1 VNILFILLMGVLTL
15 LVSVQVFA
23 LLKAR
28 SLRGKPV
35 AGLTGSLGQAVAAGK
50 KVMAY
55 CYSETCAACRVQ
67 TPVMDKLQRELPDIY
82 QIDVANDREN
92 ARALGVMGTPATVI
106 IVGGIVKEYLLG
118 AKTEAEL
125 RRLFR

>member
-1 VNILFILLMGVLTL
+1 MNTLLFLLMGALTL
-15 LVSVQVFA
+15 VVSVQIFG

-55 CYSETCAACRVQ
+55 CYSDTCAACRAQ
-67 TPVMDKLQRELPDIY
+67 TPVVDKLQKELPDIY
-82 QIDVANDREN
+82 KIDVLNDRAN
-92 ARALGVMGTPATVI
+92 ARALRVMGTPSTVI
-106 IVGGIVKEYLLG
+106 IAGGIVQEYLLG
-118 AKTEAEL
+118 AKTEAEIRKFL
-125 RRLFR
+125 R